1 MISSTFQLLFALR
14 NQLLMESF
22 ARHAYSM
29 HKSKYSDNL
38 NPIVLTQCS
47 PHIDRSQLI
56 FLAKYLV
63 DDIYMRVTL
72 VFNGI
77 LY

>member
-1 MISSTFQLLFALR
+1 MISSTSQLLFALR

-38 NPIVLTQCS
+38 NPIVLIQCS

-56 FLAKYLV
+56 FFAKYLV